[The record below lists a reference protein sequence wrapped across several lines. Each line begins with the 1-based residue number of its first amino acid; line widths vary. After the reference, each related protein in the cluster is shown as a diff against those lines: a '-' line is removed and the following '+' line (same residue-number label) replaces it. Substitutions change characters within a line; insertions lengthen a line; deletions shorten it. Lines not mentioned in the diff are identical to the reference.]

1 MSDRSALK
9 PIKSP
14 QGEADKCP
22 INSIYFEPPASP
34 WCGRGVSLFGHFN
47 PFPGELKATS
57 LLFKFLPFIA
67 SEEGSEPPG
76 DFVSE
81 TLAAGTIAGVG
92 AA

>member
-1 MSDRSALK
+1 MSWET
-9 PIKSP
+9 IV
-14 QGEADKCP
+14 
-22 INSIYFEPPASP
+22 NS
-34 WCGRGVSLFGHFN
+34 VLFN
-47 PFPGELKATS
+47 
-57 LLFKFLPFIA
+57 FLPFIA